1 MNQEQLAEMAGIATE
16 IKRLNPKLE
25 IRYNDGAICY
35 VVNGIVGMIVSR
47 IFTTGQIVTMFDRPL
62 NLSVNGAKPED
73 YIVAEAT

>member
-1 MNQEQLAEMAGIATE
+1 MNQEQLAEMAGIAAE

-35 VVNGIVGMIVSR
+35 VANGILGMIVSR
-47 IFTTGQIVTMFDRPL
+47 IFTTGQIVAMFDRPL

-73 YIVAEAT
+73 YIVA